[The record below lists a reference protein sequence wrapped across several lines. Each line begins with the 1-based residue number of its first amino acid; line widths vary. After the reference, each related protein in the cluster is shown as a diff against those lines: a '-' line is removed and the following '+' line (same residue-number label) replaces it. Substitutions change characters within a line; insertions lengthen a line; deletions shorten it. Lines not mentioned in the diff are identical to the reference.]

1 MMNETDTARINNI
14 RACLHEGG
22 GPQIGEVTC
31 GGSPHLSCKHDEIKM
46 RDNMD
51 KCVTHQSG
59 LPQLPG
65 VSTSCKQAIRIDI
78 RLACVVGNKWAQEKT
93 QANTRCA
100 V

>member
-1 MMNETDTARINNI
+1 
-14 RACLHEGG
+14 
-22 GPQIGEVTC
+22 
-31 GGSPHLSCKHDEIKM
+31 
-46 RDNMD
+46 MD

-65 VSTSCKQAIRIDI
+65 VSTSCKQALRIDI